1 MSWALFRSEINAL
14 TGMQHVSRIQFAQV
28 IGKAYNGLVGRTTEQ
43 LTAGGRV
50 IAYQAGLPSL
60 IRGIYSTTEMNLGQ
74 HKMVNF
80 FTQISPYIYS
90 YWAGK
95 TIIGPTGIVSIQNV
109 GRFKGPI
116 IKQNLTFQIWINIFI
131 AVCRVH
137 LLTLSGTY
145 TNNVTGLTTPWSGAL
160 LLTTP

>member
-1 MSWALFRSEINAL
+1 MSWALFRSQINAL
-14 TGMQHVSRIQFAQV
+14 TGMQHVSRNQFAQV

-43 LTAGGRV
+43 LTAGGKV
-50 IAYQAGLPSL
+50 IGYQAGLPGL
-60 IRGIYSTTEMNLGQ
+60 IQGIYSTTERNLRQ
-74 HKMVNF
+74 HKMPNF
-80 FTQISPYIYS
+80 FSQIAPYIYM
-90 YWAGK
+90 YWSGK
-95 TIIGPTGIVSIQNV
+95 TIIGPTGVVVINST

-137 LLTLSGTY
+137 LLTLQGTY
-145 TNNVTGLTTPWSGAL
+145 TNNITGFTTPWSGGL